1 MPSAVCGVRGT
12 EYTIT
17 VDSLGNT
24 SVYVLDGIVDL
35 MGDLNENT
43 ITLTPG
49 YAVTV
54 NNLGGIVG
62 VYKFEIDQME
72 KWRLE

>member
-49 YAVTV
+49 YAGTV